1 MITKREMVVLRRR
14 VRAIPNVIATIL
26 LVIIAIAMVLVF
38 WFWSAGFMGAGGPA
52 AEARAAL
59 TANTFIGVNQV
70 VGVNLMIESKTDT
83 PLYVRTVRMISDAG
97 GSLRTH
103 GLTVATAASPAWP
116 SNFTGGVSPVTVISA
131 GIAGEGIVRP
141 RSTLTISMTLNFG
154 THYVSTLRFEIELVD
169 PTGRAYWISTNE
181 IKIR

>member
-38 WFWSAGFMGAGGPA
+38 WFWSAGFMGAGGPT

-70 VGVNLMIESKTDT
+70 VGVNLMIESKTDA

-97 GSLRTH
+97 GTLRTH
-103 GLTVATAASPAWP
+103 GFVVGTAVNPSWP
-116 SNFTGGVSPVTVISA
+116 TAFTGTPAVGA

-154 THYVSTLRFEIELVD
+154 TSYVSTLRFEIELVD

>member
-1 MITKREMVVLRRR
+1 MITKRGMVVLRRR

-38 WFWSAGFMGAGGPA
+38 WFWSAGFLGAGGPV

-70 VGVNLMIESKTDT
+70 VGVNLMIDSKTDT
-83 PLYVRTVRMISDAG
+83 PLYVRTIRMINDAG
-97 GSLRTH
+97 GSLKTH
-103 GLTVATAASPAWP
+103 SVVVGTAANPSWPASFTGASPAI
-116 SNFTGGVSPVTVISA
+116 GV

-154 THYVSTLRFEIELVD
+154 TSYVSTLRFEIELVD